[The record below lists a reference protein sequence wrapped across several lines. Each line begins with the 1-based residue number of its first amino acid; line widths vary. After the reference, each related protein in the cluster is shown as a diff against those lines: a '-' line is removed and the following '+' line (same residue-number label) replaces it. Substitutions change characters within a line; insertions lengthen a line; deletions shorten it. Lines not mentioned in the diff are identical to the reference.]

1 MIYLITKNNL
11 GKNFKISV
19 PDTLDEKLVSLW
31 DIQESKYLDIDISY
45 IELKRDV
52 RRDTKILIILMRVY
66 EETSIY
72 ELNVWHNYIDNTT
85 DSFMLEVISV

>member
-19 PDTLDEKLVSLW
+19 PTTFDEKLVSLW

-52 RRDTKILIILMRVY
+52 CRDTKVLSLLMRVY
-66 EETSIY
+66 
-72 ELNVWHNYIDNTT
+72 D
-85 DSFMLEVISV
+85 DA

>member
-19 PDTLDEKLVSLW
+19 PTTFDEKLVSLW

-45 IELKRDV
+45 IKFERDV
-52 RRDTKILIILMRVY
+52 RRDTKLLSISIMVY
-66 EETSIY
+66 DDTSIY
-72 ELNVWHNYIDNTT
+72 ELNVWYDFKTNSV